1 MNFIYCKVKW
11 VGITGQKLTYSCDT
25 PRWQVMIIDEIGTVE
40 ISDIGHHFANRFNGL
55 CEDSMT
61 LSSGTKP
68 LADAWST
75 RMVLTTRR
83 FDCKRQPSQSRHM
96 IPPN

>member
-1 MNFIYCKVKW
+1 
-11 VGITGQKLTYSCDT
+11 
-25 PRWQVMIIDEIGTVE
+25 MIIDEIGTVE

-83 FDCKRQPSQSRHM
+83 FDESRVTKPLFQKRSEWRGIYYYIKIVPDQDSGSQM
-96 IPPN
+96 A